1 VSIRKWDFLALNGVF
16 KAYSKSTLDTCSE
29 PKSANCGQTPAKEN
43 IMTKDWTAG
52 EHTHGLIWII
62 SGGRYVKLNASRLVQ
77 GKDFGPVKEYHI
89 SQLGRYLLN
98 PGPIE
103 VEKILV
109 GCEVHFHKPSAA
121 GPVGF
126 LKRLLPGKKK
136 NPHQESNQRPQVIFS
151 AFADP
156 GPQLDTPALE
166 AHFESVQEHL
176 RPYDDF
182 FHEISKL
189 DVASIAD
196 IVGICEDVDGNRSYL
211 TMEWDINDKLDYLA
225 KHIRK
230 SVKVR
235 LEKVYT
241 EPGLFELRGA
251 DFVNYDGTQSFRLI
265 RFLLDGATRS
275 AVSTPDD
282 QVEFWVEDYN
292 LVHYLQLFEH
302 TIQTNPQLQESLRDC
317 VKDRALPLKLMF
329 NQQLDID
336 YSQHELPRVC
346 REIFEGHQ
354 PEEGEK
360 EAMLSFINDRKMSI
374 SFHFLPLAGGDGK
387 LCTDISIMQDFRVPE
402 SIKDNLPHL
411 YSELSK
417 RAAIS
422 EAGKFYLLDTIRGY
436 KDV

>member
-1 VSIRKWDFLALNGVF
+1 
-16 KAYSKSTLDTCSE
+16 
-29 PKSANCGQTPAKEN
+29 
-43 IMTKDWTAG
+43 MTNERTAG
-52 EHTHGLIWII
+52 EHTRGPIWII
-62 SGGRYVKLNASRLVQ
+62 SGGRYVKLDVGRLVK
-77 GKDFGPVKEYHI
+77 GKDYGPVKEYHI

-98 PGPIE
+98 PDPIE
-103 VEKILV
+103 VEKILI
-109 GCEVHFHKPSAA
+109 GCEVHFHQPSTL
-121 GPVGF
+121 GLVGF
-126 LKRLLPGKKK
+126 FKRLLPSKKK
-136 NPHQESNQRPQVIFS
+136 NPPQESSQPPQVIFS
-151 AFADP
+151 AFSDP
-156 GPQLDTPALE
+156 GPRLDTPALE
-166 AHFESVQEHL
+166 AHFDSVHEHL

-182 FHEISKL
+182 FHEISRL
-189 DVASIAD
+189 DVVRIAD

-211 TMEWDINDKLDYLA
+211 TMEGSINDKLDYLA

-230 SVKVR
+230 EVKVR

-251 DFVNYDGTQSFRLI
+251 DFVNYDRSQSFRLI
-265 RFLLDGATRS
+265 RFLLDGTTRS
-275 AVSTPDD
+275 AVLTPED

-302 TIQTNPQLQESLRDC
+302 TIQTNPQLQGSLRDC
-317 VKDRALPLKLMF
+317 VNDRALPLKLMF

-336 YSQHELPRVC
+336 YSRNELPRVC
-346 REIFEGHQ
+346 REIFKSQQ
-354 PEEGEK
+354 PGEGEK
-360 EAMLSFINDRKMSI
+360 EALLSFINDRKMSI

-387 LCTDISIMQDFRVPE
+387 LCTDISIMQDFRVLE
-402 SIKDNLPHL
+402 RIKDNMPHL

>member
-1 VSIRKWDFLALNGVF
+1 LTYNRADINLGV
-16 KAYSKSTLDTCSE
+16 AVERVGRPYPT
-29 PKSANCGQTPAKEN
+29 KED
-43 IMTKDWTAG
+43 IMTNERTAG
-52 EHTHGLIWII
+52 EHKRGPIWII
-62 SGGRYVKLNASRLVQ
+62 SGGRYVKLDASRLVQ

-109 GCEVHFHKPSAA
+109 GCEVHFRQSPVT
-121 GPVGF
+121 GPVGLF
-126 LKRLLPGKKK
+126 KRLLPGKKK
-136 NPHQESNQRPQVIFS
+136 SPPAETGQAPQVIFS

-156 GPQLDTPALE
+156 GPRLDTPALE
-166 AHFESVQEHL
+166 AHFEQVQEHL

-189 DVASIAD
+189 DVDHIAD
-196 IVGICEDVDGNRSYL
+196 IVGICEDLDGNRSYL
-211 TMEWDINDKLDYLA
+211 TMEGSINDKLDYLA

-230 SVKVR
+230 EVKVR

-251 DFVNYDGTQSFRLI
+251 DFVNYDRTQSFRLI
-265 RFLLDGATRS
+265 RFLLDGTTRS
-275 AVSTPDD
+275 AVLTPAG
-282 QVEFWVEDYN
+282 QVDFWVEDYN

-346 REIFEGHQ
+346 REIFKGHQ
-354 PEEGEK
+354 PGEGEK

-387 LCTDISIMQDFRVPE
+387 LCTDISIMQDFRVLEP
-402 SIKDNLPHL
+402 IKDNMPHL